1 MLIKSLRL
9 QNFKRF
15 EDETYQFQTQF
26 TVMIGENA
34 TGKTSILEGLSIF
47 AGAFLLGF
55 GNATKRHIKQS
66 EVRKKLLTVGEVDTL
81 EPQYP
86 TIVSGSALLPSALSV
101 LHSSDQVLSWSRE
114 LSGTKNKTTR
124 VNAKNIADVGKR
136 SAKLAQE
143 GQDIH
148 LPLLAYYGTG
158 RLWDKK
164 SEGQLSKP
172 DSRDIGYRDCLDPQ
186 SNHALFE
193 KWFSRLEIAGLQKKK
208 EYGVVEAVRST
219 VKQCIPG
226 CKHFYFDIALGE
238 LVVELENQGT
248 ICFSDLSDGYR
259 NMLAIVADIT
269 HRAARLNP
277 QFGKDVAK
285 EIYGVVLI
293 DEIDLHLHP
302 KWQRRV
308 VDDLKSAFPKLQFIA
323 TTHSPFII
331 QSMQTGEVIDLSSV
345 PDTQHKNLS
354 GSLKSAAIKG
364 SQSLHLPRAP
374 YVNRSIEDIV
384 EGVMGV
390 TLPSRSLRLQKMFD
404 AATQYYQLLE
414 TAKELPEHATAEKEQ
429 LKVKLD
435 ALVAPFSDD
444 VAYHA
449 FLKMERLAAGLS
461 LDEENDE
468 GEK

>member
-86 TIVSGSALLPSALSV
+86 TIVSGSALLPSALS
-101 LHSSDQVLSWSRE
+101 LEHSSDQLVSWSRE
-114 LSGTKNKTTR
+114 LSGNKNKTTR
-124 VNAKNIADVGKR
+124 VNAKNIADIGKR
-136 SAKLAQE
+136 SAKLAHE
-143 GQDIH
+143 GQEVH

-226 CKHFYFDIALGE
+226 CMHFYFDIALGE

-331 QSMQTGEVIDLSSV
+331 QSMQAGEVIDLSSE
-345 PDTQHKNLS
+345 PEAHLS
-354 GSLKSAAIKG
+354 NKSRFDGGSELAAM
-364 SQSLHLPRAP
+364 HFPRAP
-374 YVNRSIEDIV
+374 YVGRSIEDIV

-390 TLPSRSLRLQKMFD
+390 PLPSRSQRLQKMFD

-414 TAKELPEHATAEKEQ
+414 RAKALPEQATAEKEQ
-429 LKVKLD
+429 LKLKLD

-461 LDEENDE
+461 LDKDVNE
-468 GEK
+468 GEE

>member
-1 MLIKSLRL
+1 MQIKSLRL

-15 EDETYQFQTQF
+15 QDETYQFQHQF

-55 GNATKRHIKQS
+55 ENATKRHIKQS

-86 TIVSGSALLPSALSV
+86 AIVSGTAKLPAAL
-101 LHSSDQVLSWSRE
+101 LHSSADKDVHWSRE
-114 LSGTKNKTTR
+114 LSGNKNKTTR
-124 VNAKNIADVGKR
+124 VNAKNIADLGKH
-136 SAKLAQE
+136 SAKQV
-143 GQDIH
+143 QDGVEVQ

-193 KWFSRLEIAGLQKKK
+193 KWFARLEIAGLQRKK

-226 CKHFYFDIALGE
+226 CNHFYFDIALGE

-308 VDDLKSAFPKLQFIA
+308 VDDLKTAFPKLQFIA

-331 QSMQTGEVIDLSSV
+331 QSMQAGEVIDLSAKPQQHLSLQTLSV
-345 PDTQHKNLS
+345 GVSEPIST
-354 GSLKSAAIKG
+354 
-364 SQSLHLPRAP
+364 HLPKAP
-374 YVNRSIEDIV
+374 YVGRSIEDIV
-384 EGVMGV
+384 EDVMGV
-390 TLPSRSLRLQKMFD
+390 PLPSRSLRLQNMFD
-404 AATQYYQLLE
+404 AATEYYQLLE
-414 TAKELPEHATAEKEQ
+414 RAKELPERASAEKEQ
-429 LKVKLD
+429 LKTKLD

-449 FLKMERLAAGLS
+449 FLNMERLAAGLS
-461 LDEENDE
+461 LKKDVD
-468 GEK
+468 GGKQ